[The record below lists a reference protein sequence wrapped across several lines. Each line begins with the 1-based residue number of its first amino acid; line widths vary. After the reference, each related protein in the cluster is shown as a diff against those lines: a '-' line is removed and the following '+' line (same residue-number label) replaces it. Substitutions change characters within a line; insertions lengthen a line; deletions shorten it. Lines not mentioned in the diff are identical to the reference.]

1 LKISGYFTGRQ
12 DVKRIRA
19 HRSRTDCKARAN
31 KCHFRGEKGFRWDAV
46 DGENHYIYVLE
57 YAYSY
62 YFGPDGDMVGF
73 NHLNSLG
80 AGLELD
86 TGAWDIFFTRARL
99 MGRYRFG
106 EKVTG
111 WTIGL
116 GISF

>member
-1 LKISGYFTGRQ
+1 LSQSASLWTRWRAPTGL
-12 DVKRIRA
+12 RA
-19 HRSRTDCKARAN
+19 LDRPVR
-31 KCHFRGEKGFRWDAV
+31 
-46 DGENHYIYVLE
+46 YVLE

-86 TGAWDIFFTRARL
+86 IGALDPLFTRVRL

-106 EKVTG
+106 ENVTG